1 MKARA
6 PSPDVSA
13 ILARHSSTSLRALVR
28 PFSRSSARAASVG
41 IFGIGTRLVLVRL
54 FVVRSG
60 LDLQIEQRGA
70 EGLAGSIERACHAA
84 AERAGHHEIQRR
96 NVGQLIADN
105 LALDN
110 TCKMRPDPLAGDFF
124 QQ

>member
-70 EGLAGSIERACHAA
+70 ERLAVSIERERPCHAA

-110 TCKMRPDPLAGDFF
+110 TCKMR
-124 QQ
+124 

>member
-70 EGLAGSIERACHAA
+70 ERLAVS

-110 TCKMRPDPLAGDFF
+110 TCKMRPDPLSGDFF